1 MKISLCRRALA
12 IGVIY
17 WLSSGVAFSA
27 TVSEAD
33 QSQAWQNWLKNQIES
48 HPEVVAAKQ
57 QLKAKLFEADGRT
70 QPLYNP
76 ELETEFERLDSS
88 DNYRIGINQT
98 LDVWGKRS
106 NRRQQ
111 AEFLR
116 LAAEQAYAQ
125 TYQEKLAEALSVLA
139 IYQASKARFLLAQQQ
154 EQQINTLFQLVKNR
168 QKAGDLG
175 QIEANF
181 SLASLAQRL
190 NETAQAMADF
200 RTAETQAWELFPN
213 LPSDKSVVPAQ
224 LWQVNAGSV
233 SSESSSN
240 SLESHPRVLLAKAQW
255 EVQKE
260 AAELARLDAKAD
272 PTLGINAG
280 RDGDEDV
287 VGLTFSIPLNVRN
300 NFSAERR
307 AADEEALAAE
317 AVYLATRRKQQ
328 YQIQAAASI
337 AQQYQ
342 IQLQRLKSLLQ
353 QSNEQSLELLEQQW
367 RTGDLSTNE
376 YLIALQQNMAGALSG
391 IELQE
396 KFQLAV
402 IDWLKASGQVKTR
415 ILPSAQNQI

>member
-1 MKISLCRRALA
+1 MKNSLCRRVLA

-27 TVSEAD
+27 ASSEVN
-33 QSQAWQNWLKNQIES
+33 QSQAWQNWLKNQIETQ
-48 HPEVVAAKQ
+48 PEIVAAKQ
-57 QLKAKLFEADGRT
+57 QLKAQLLLADGRT

-76 ELETEFERLDSS
+76 ELETEFERLDSA

-106 NRRQQ
+106 NRRQE

-116 LAAEQAYAQ
+116 LAAEQTYAQ
-125 TYQEKLAEALSVLA
+125 IYQAKLAEALSVLA
-139 IYQASKARFLLAQQQ
+139 TYQASKARYLLAQQQ
-154 EQQINTLFQLVKNR
+154 EQQINTLFQLVKSR

-175 QIEANF
+175 QIEVNF

-190 NETAQAMADF
+190 SETAQAMADF

-224 LWQVNAGSV
+224 LWQVNAGPV

-255 EVQKE
+255 NIQKE
-260 AAELARLDAKAD
+260 AAELARLDTKAD

-307 AADEEALAAE
+307 AADEQALSAE
-317 AVYLATRRKQQ
+317 AAYLAVRRKQQ
-328 YQIQAAASI
+328 YQIQAASSI

-342 IQLQRLKSLLQ
+342 KQLLRLKSLLQ
-353 QSNEQSLELLEQQW
+353 QSNEESLKLLEQQW
-367 RTGDLSTNE
+367 RTGDLGTND
-376 YLIALQQNMAGALSG
+376 YLLALQQNMAGALSG

>member
-1 MKISLCRRALA
+1 MKNSLCRRVLA
-12 IGVIY
+12 VGVIF
-17 WLSSGVAFSA
+17 WLSSSVAFSA
-27 TVSEAD
+27 TPREAN
-33 QSQAWQNWLKNQIES
+33 QNMVWQNWLKNQIETQ
-48 HPEVVAAKQ
+48 PEIVAAKQ
-57 QLKAKLFEADGRT
+57 QLKAQLFLADGRT
-70 QPLYNP
+70 RPLYNP
-76 ELETEFERLDSS
+76 QLETEFERLDSA

-98 LDVWGKRS
+98 LDVWGKRDS
-106 NRRQQ
+106 RSQQ
-111 AEFLR
+111 AKFLR
-116 LAAEQAYAQ
+116 LAAQQSYAQ
-125 TYQEKLAEALSVLA
+125 SYQKKLAEALSVLA
-139 IYQASKARFLLAQQQ
+139 TYQASKARFLLAQQQ

-175 QIEANF
+175 QIEVNF

-213 LPSDKSVVPAQ
+213 LPSDKAVVPAQ

-233 SSESSSN
+233 SAEGSSN
-240 SLESHPRVLLAKAQW
+240 PAELHPRVLLAKVQW
-255 EVQKE
+255 QIQKE
-260 AAELARLDAKAD
+260 AAELARLDTKAD

-287 VGLTFSIPLNVRN
+287 VGLTFSIPINVRN

-307 AADEEALAAE
+307 AADEQALSAE
-317 AVYLATRRKQQ
+317 AAYLAVHRKQQ

-342 IQLQRLKSLLQ
+342 KQLLRLKSLLQ
-353 QSNEQSLELLEQQW
+353 QSNEQSQELLEQQW
-367 RTGDLSTNE
+367 RTGDLGTNE
-376 YLIALQQNMAGALSG
+376 YLIALQQSMAGALSG

-415 ILPSAQNQI
+415 ILPAQNQI

>member
-27 TVSEAD
+27 ASNEVG
-33 QSQAWQNWLKNQIES
+33 QSQAWQNWLKNQIETQ
-48 HPEVVAAKQ
+48 PEIVAAKQ
-57 QLKAKLFEADGRT
+57 QLKAQLFLADSRT

-76 ELETEFERLDSS
+76 ELETEFERLENV

-106 NRRQQ
+106 NRHQQ

-116 LAAEQAYAQ
+116 QAAEQGYAK

-139 IYQASKARFLLAQQQ
+139 TYQASKARYLLAQQQ

-175 QIEANF
+175 QIEVNF

-190 NETAQAMADF
+190 NETAQATADF
-200 RTAETQAWELFPN
+200 RTAETRAWELFPN
-213 LPSDKSVVPAQ
+213 LPNDKAVVPAQ
-224 LWQVNAGSV
+224 LWQANAGSV
-233 SSESSSN
+233 SDEGSSN
-240 SLESHPRVLLAKAQW
+240 PAELHPRVLLAKAQW

-272 PTLGINAG
+272 PTLGINVG

-307 AADEEALAAE
+307 AADEEALSAE
-317 AVYLATRRKQQ
+317 ATYLAVRRKQQ
-328 YQIQAAASI
+328 YKTQAAASI

-342 IQLQRLKSLLQ
+342 KQQQRLKSLLQ
-353 QSNEQSLELLEQQW
+353 QSSEQSQKLLEQQW

-402 IDWLKASGQVKTR
+402 IDWLKVSGQVKTR

>member
-1 MKISLCRRALA
+1 MKISLFKRVLA
-12 IGVIY
+12 VSVIY
-17 WLSSGVAFSA
+17 WFSSSVAFSA
-27 TVSEAD
+27 TTYEVS
-33 QSQAWQNWLKNQIES
+33 QSMVWQNWLKNQIEIQ
-48 HPEVVAAKQ
+48 PEIVAAKQ
-57 QLKAKLFEADGRT
+57 QLKAQLFLADGRA
-70 QPLYNP
+70 QPLYKP
-76 ELETEFERLDSS
+76 ELETEFERQNSA

-116 LAAEQAYAQ
+116 LAAEQSYAQ

-139 IYQASKARFLLAQQQ
+139 TYQASKARYLLAQQQ

-175 QIEANF
+175 QIEVNF
-181 SLASLAQRL
+181 SLASLAQKL

-200 RTAETQAWELFPN
+200 RIAETLAWELFPN
-213 LPSDKSVVPAQ
+213 LPRDKAVVPAQ
-224 LWQVNAGSV
+224 LWQANAGSV
-233 SSESSSN
+233 SGVASSN
-240 SLESHPRVLLAKAQW
+240 SVELHPRVLLAKAQW
-255 EVQKE
+255 EIQKE
-260 AAELARLDAKAD
+260 AAELARLDTKAD
-272 PTLGINAG
+272 PTFGINAG

-307 AADEEALAAE
+307 AADEEALSAE
-317 AVYLATRRKQQ
+317 AAYLAVLRKQQ
-328 YQIQAAASI
+328 YQIQASASI

-342 IQLQRLKSLLQ
+342 KQLQRLKSLLQ
-353 QSNEQSLELLEQQW
+353 QSNEEGQELLEQQW

-376 YLIALQQNMAGALSG
+376 YLIALQQSMAGALSG

-415 ILPSAQNQI
+415 ILPSAKNQI

>member
-1 MKISLCRRALA
+1 MKISLFKHTLTA
-12 IGVIY
+12 GVIY
-17 WLSSGVAFSA
+17 CLAAGSAFSA
-27 TVSEAD
+27 TPNEAN
-33 QSQAWQNWLKNQIES
+33 QILVWQNWLKNQIES
-48 HPEVVAAKQ
+48 QPEVVAAKQ
-57 QLKAKLFEADGRT
+57 QLKAQLFLADGRT

-76 ELETEFERLDSS
+76 ELETEFEREESA
-88 DNYRIGINQT
+88 DNYRVGISQT

-106 NRRQQ
+106 SRSQQ

-125 TYQEKLAEALSVLA
+125 TYQQKLAEALSVLA
-139 IYQASKARFLLAQQQ
+139 TYQASKARYLLAQLQ

-175 QIEANF
+175 QIEVNF

-200 RTAETQAWELFPN
+200 RIAETRAWELFPN
-213 LPSDKSVVPAQ
+213 LPSDKAVVPAQ
-224 LWQVNAGSV
+224 LWLGNAGSASV
-233 SSESSSN
+233 EN
-240 SLESHPRVLLAKAQW
+240 PPNAAETHPRVLLAKARW

-260 AAELARLDAKAD
+260 AAELARLDTKAD
-272 PTLGINAG
+272 PTLGINTG

-300 NFSAERR
+300 NFNAERR
-307 AADEEALAAE
+307 AADEKALAAE
-317 AVYLATRRKQQ
+317 AAYLAVRRKQQ
-328 YQIQAAASI
+328 YQVQATASI

-342 IQLQRLKSLLQ
+342 KQLQRLKSLLL
-353 QSNEQSLELLEQQW
+353 QSNEESLQLLEQQW

-376 YLIALQQNMAGALSG
+376 YLIALQQNMAGALSA

-402 IDWLKASGQVKTR
+402 IDWLKASGQVTTR
-415 ILPSAQNQI
+415 ILPSAQSQI

>member
-1 MKISLCRRALA
+1 MKILRCKRVLA

-27 TVSEAD
+27 TSSEAN
-33 QSQAWQNWLKNQIES
+33 QSQAWQNWLKNQIETQ
-48 HPEVVAAKQ
+48 PEIIAAKQ
-57 QLKAKLFEADGRT
+57 QLKAQLLLADGRT

-76 ELETEFERLDSS
+76 ELETEFERLDSA

-106 NRRQQ
+106 NRRQE
-111 AEFLR
+111 AEFIR
-116 LAAEQAYAQ
+116 LAAEQTYAQ

-139 IYQASKARFLLAQQQ
+139 TYQASKARYLLAQQQ

-168 QKAGDLG
+168 QEAGDLG
-175 QIEANF
+175 QIEVNF

-190 NETAQAMADF
+190 SETAQAMADF

-213 LPSDKSVVPAQ
+213 LPSDKSVVPTQ
-224 LWQVNAGSV
+224 LWQVNAGPV
-233 SSESSSN
+233 SSENSPN
-240 SLESHPRVLLAKAQW
+240 SLDSHPRVLLAKAQW
-255 EVQKE
+255 NIQKE
-260 AAELARLDAKAD
+260 AAELARLDTKAD

-307 AADEEALAAE
+307 AADEQALSAEAAYLAA
-317 AVYLATRRKQQ
+317 RRKQQ
-328 YQIQAAASI
+328 YQIQAASSI
-337 AQQYQ
+337 ARQYQ
-342 IQLQRLKSLLQ
+342 KQLLRLQSLLQ
-353 QSNEQSLELLEQQW
+353 QSNEESLKLLEKQW

-376 YLIALQQNMAGALSG
+376 YLVALQQNMAGALSG

>member
-1 MKISLCRRALA
+1 MKISLFKRVLAASVIYCIA
-12 IGVIY
+12 IG
-17 WLSSGVAFSA
+17 SAFSA
-27 TVSEAD
+27 TPREAN
-33 QSQAWQNWLKNQIES
+33 QNLVWQNWLKNQIES
-48 HPEVVAAKQ
+48 QPEVIAAKQ
-57 QLKAKLFEADGRT
+57 QLKAQLFLADSRT

-76 ELETEFERLDSS
+76 ELETEFERLENA

-98 LDVWGKRS
+98 LDVWGKHS
-106 NRRQQ
+106 NRHQQ

-116 LAAEQAYAQ
+116 LAAEQSYAQ

-139 IYQASKARFLLAQQQ
+139 TYQASKARYLLAQQQ

-175 QIEANF
+175 QIEVNF

-200 RTAETQAWELFPN
+200 RTAETQAWALFPN

-224 LWQVNAGSV
+224 LWQVNADSV

-255 EVQKE
+255 DIQKE
-260 AAELARLDAKAD
+260 AAELARLDTKAD

-307 AADEEALAAE
+307 AADEEALSAE
-317 AVYLATRRKQQ
+317 AAYLAVRRKQQ
-328 YQIQAAASI
+328 YKTQAAASI

-353 QSNEQSLELLEQQW
+353 QSNEESLELLDQQW

-376 YLIALQQNMAGALSG
+376 YLIALQQNMAGTLSG

-402 IDWLKASGQVKTR
+402 IDWLKVSGQVKTR

>member
-1 MKISLCRRALA
+1 MKNSLCRRALA

-27 TVSEAD
+27 TPSEAG

-76 ELETEFERLDSS
+76 ELETEFERLDSA

-116 LAAEQAYAQ
+116 LEAKQAYAQ

-175 QIEANF
+175 QIEVNF

-213 LPSDKSVVPAQ
+213 LPSNKSVVPAQ
-224 LWQVNAGSV
+224 LWQVNVGSV

-255 EVQKE
+255 DIQKE
-260 AAELARLDAKAD
+260 AAELARLDTKVD

-307 AADEEALAAE
+307 AADEQALSAE
-317 AVYLATRRKQQ
+317 AAYLAVRRKQQ

-342 IQLQRLKSLLQ
+342 KQLQRLKSLLQ
-353 QSNEQSLELLEQQW
+353 QSNEQSLKLLEQQW
-367 RTGDLSTNE
+367 RTGDLSTND
-376 YLIALQQNMAGALSG
+376 YLFALQQNMAGVLSG

-415 ILPSAQNQI
+415 ILPSAQNQT

>member
-1 MKISLCRRALA
+1 MKISLFKRVLA
-12 IGVIY
+12 ASVIY
-17 WLSSGVAFSA
+17 CFAAGSVLSA
-27 TVSEAD
+27 TLNEAN
-33 QSQAWQNWLKNQIES
+33 QNLTWQNWLKNQVEIQ
-48 HPEVVAAKQ
+48 PEIVAAKQ
-57 QLKAKLFEADGRT
+57 QLKAQLFLADGRS

-76 ELETEFERLDSS
+76 ELETEFERLENA

-116 LAAEQAYAQ
+116 LAAEQNYAQ

-139 IYQASKARFLLAQQQ
+139 TYQASKARYLLAQQQ
-154 EQQINTLFQLVKNR
+154 EQQINTFFQLLKNR

-175 QIEANF
+175 QIEVNF

-190 NETAQAMADF
+190 NETAQALADF
-200 RTAETQAWELFPN
+200 RIAETRAWELFPN
-213 LPSDKSVVPAQ
+213 LPSDKAVVPAQ

-233 SSESSSN
+233 SGEGLPN
-240 SLESHPRVLLAKAQW
+240 PVELHPRVLLAKAQW
-255 EVQKE
+255 EIQKE
-260 AAELARLDAKAD
+260 AAELARLDTKAD

-307 AADEEALAAE
+307 AAEEEALSAE
-317 AVYLATRRKQQ
+317 AAYLATRRKQQ

-337 AQQYQ
+337 AQHYQ
-342 IQLQRLKSLLQ
+342 KQQQRLKSLLQ
-353 QSNEQSLELLEQQW
+353 QSNEQSLTLLEQQW
-367 RTGDLSTNE
+367 RTGDLGTNE

-402 IDWLKASGQVKTR
+402 IDWLKTSGQVKTR